1 MTRDYAK
8 RTRRPSGARNTRH
21 QPSRKTLPGWLWMV
35 GGVLVGA
42 LVMTVADHLRN
53 PPPEPMVVESAPAA
67 VDDGAPKPRF
77 DFYTLLKESEVI
89 VPDEETGSPTPVA
102 IPLPTNPDTQNATAL
117 DTKAKDP
124 ATAQLPSVAA
134 TATQLKTAPAD
145 TSTPETPATEAPK
158 AAPAPEPTST
168 PRPAPQVAS
177 PSPPP
182 PPQPEPPRE
191 VYLLQAGSFK
201 SASDADTLRVR
212 LLLLNMQARVETVSP
227 RPGETWHRVQ
237 VGPFNNTQSLA
248 SARSVLQ
255 QNGIASIQVKKT
267 R

>member
-42 LVMTVADHLRN
+42 LVMTVADHIRS
-53 PPPEPMVVESAPAA
+53 PAPEESVVEPEPVA
-67 VDDGAPKPRF
+67 VDDDAPKPRF

-89 VPDEETGSPTPVA
+89 VPDEETAPAPPVA
-102 IPLPTNPDTQNATAL
+102 MPLPTNPDTENATAA
-117 DTKAKDP
+117 DTKPTEP
-124 ATAQLPSVAA
+124 AAGQLPSVAA
-134 TATQLKTAPAD
+134 TATQLKTQPPDAAIAEAKP
-145 TSTPETPATEAPK
+145 TTAPK
-158 AAPAPEPTST
+158 PEATAAPRTEEKPAPEVAAT
-168 PRPAPQVAS
+168 P
-177 PSPPP
+177 PPP
-182 PPQPEPPRE
+182 PPQPAPPRE

-237 VGPFNNTQSLA
+237 VGPFNNTQSLS